1 MPLEEKEKELLEPGI
16 IDYLKA
22 RSISPNKEI
31 EAVDALGACIRSIR
45 PDMSPEAIST
55 AIHQS
60 EPNATIVIAGEMQDL
75 KSHINDMLEKLS
87 RRL

>member
-1 MPLEEKEKELLEPGI
+1 MPKINEYTKNPLTH
-16 IDYLKA
+16 
-22 RSISPNKEI
+22 
-31 EAVDALGACIRSIR
+31 ALGAYIRSIR

-60 EPNATIVIAGEMQDL
+60 ESNATIVIAGEMQDL
-75 KSHINDMLEKLS
+75 KSHIIDMLEKLS

>member
-1 MPLEEKEKELLEPGI
+1 MPLKEKEKELLEPGI

-31 EAVDALGACIRSIR
+31 EAVDTLESHIRSIR

-55 AIHQS
+55 AIRES
-60 EPNATIVIAGEMQDL
+60 EPNSTIVIAGEMQDL
-75 KSHINDMLEKLS
+75 KFHINDMLEKLS